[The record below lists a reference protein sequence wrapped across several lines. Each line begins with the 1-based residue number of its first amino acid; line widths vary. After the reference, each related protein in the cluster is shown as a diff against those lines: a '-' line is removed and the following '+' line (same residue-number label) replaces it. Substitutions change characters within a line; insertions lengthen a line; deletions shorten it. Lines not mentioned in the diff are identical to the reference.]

1 MSTPTVSSFI
11 KNNISSFPSQTLS
24 SQQQQQEQQQ
34 MMMMMMMTDSQ
45 QHNTDYFI
53 R

>member
-34 MMMMMMMTDSQ
+34 MMMMMMTDSQ